1 MKCKLKLITESGSC
15 QFSEMINLQLS
26 KRSQLIGGT
35 FQASVVQKVDNAIQW
50 INLYP
55 VDSTIGFSNDYPP
68 ESDLSSGLHY
78 PTFEK
83 LGPDHFRIWYC

>member
-1 MKCKLKLITESGSC
+1 MKCKLRLITESGTC

-26 KRSQLIGGT
+26 KYPQLIGGT
-35 FQASVVQKVDNAIQW
+35 FQAPVVEKVDNAIQW

-55 VDSTIGFSNDYPP
+55 VDSAIGFSNAYPP
-68 ESDLSSGLHY
+68 ESDLFSGLPY

-83 LGPDHFRIWYC
+83 LGPDHFRIWSC

>member
-26 KRSQLIGGT
+26 KHPQLIGGT

-50 INLYP
+50 KNLYP
-55 VDSTIGFSNDYPP
+55 VDSAIGFSNDYLP
-68 ESDLSSGLHY
+68 ESDLSSG
-78 PTFEK
+78 
-83 LGPDHFRIWYC
+83 